1 MSDDLFENT
10 PTSSGDYDASS
21 IEVLEGLEP
30 VRRRP
35 GMYIGGTDDRALH
48 HLVAEVLD
56 NAMDEAVAGHAT
68 RIELRLDE
76 GNRVVVSDNGR
87 GIPVGEH
94 PKYPGK
100 STLEVI
106 LSTLHSGGKFSGKA
120 YATSGGLHGVG
131 VSVVNALS
139 SDTRVEVARDKQLY
153 AQKFSRGETLGPI
166 EQLGPTPNRR
176 GTTVSFVP
184 DTEIFGD
191 RQFNPKKLFKLARS
205 KAYLFA
211 GVEIRWKCAP
221 SLTSDDIPAEAVFK
235 FPGGLADHLA
245 EQLGGRECVTAQP
258 FAGTQDFPDEAGRV
272 EWAIAWPLYS
282 DGSTSWYCN
291 TVPTP
296 DGGTHVQGLRAAL
309 TKALRAFGELTGA
322 KKAKDLTADDVMV
335 GAEVMLSVFIRDPQ
349 FQSQTK
355 DRLTSPEAAR
365 LVENAV
371 RDHFDHF
378 LSDNMERGKALL
390 GQVMERMD
398 ERLRRKQE
406 REIKRKTATNAKK
419 LRLPGKLTDCS
430 GEGEGETELFIVEGD
445 SAGGSAKQARN
456 RKTQAILPIRGK
468 ILNVASATAD
478 KIRANSEIADL
489 TLAMGCGTRKDC
501 EPENLRYDRI
511 IIMTDAD
518 VDGAHIRTL
527 LLTFFYRQTRELIER
542 GHIYI
547 AQPPLYKATRGRS
560 ELYLKDERA
569 LEDYLLD
576 GGIEDAVF
584 TTQDGTTHAGQD
596 LLAILHQSREIVNAI
611 NNLNTRYNRNLVEQA
626 AIVGGLDPEGIA
638 NPDRSGE
645 TLKRVANRLDRISD
659 ELERGWTGEV
669 TDEEALAFS
678 RTVRGVT
685 ETHHIDR
692 ALLQSADARKLR
704 QLADRLDELFGGV
717 PTLARKGDT
726 INIFG
731 PASLFKA
738 VTDAGRKGVSM
749 QRYKGLGEMNAEQ
762 LWETTLDPNA
772 RTLLRVEIDQT
783 DEADQIFTALMGDL
797 VEPRRDFIQDNALNV
812 SNLDV

>member
-1 MSDDLFENT
+1 MSEDLFDNT
-10 PTSSGDYDASS
+10 PTSSGDYDSSS

-48 HLVAEVLD
+48 HLAAEVLD
-56 NAMDEAVAGHAT
+56 NSMDEAVAGHAN
-68 RIELRLDE
+68 RIEMRLDE
-76 GNRVVVSDNGR
+76 NNRLSISDNGR
-87 GIPVGEH
+87 GIPVDEH
-94 PKYPGK
+94 PKFPGK

-139 SDTRVEVARDKQLY
+139 SHTRVEVARDKQLY
-153 AQKFSRGETLGPI
+153 AQEFAKGQTLGPI
-166 EQLGPTPNRR
+166 ETVGAAPNRR
-176 GTTVSFVP
+176 GTTVSFTP

-191 RQFNPKKLFKLARS
+191 RQFKPHRLFKLARS

-221 SLTSDDIPAEAVFK
+221 SLASEDVPEEATFK

-245 EQLGGRECVTAQP
+245 EQVGQRECVTAEP
-258 FAGTQDFPDEAGRV
+258 FSGKQEFSEKDGVAQGSV

-296 DGGTHVQGLRAAL
+296 DGGTHEQGLRAAL
-309 TKALRAFGELTGA
+309 TKGLRAFGELVGQ
-322 KKAKDLTADDVMV
+322 KKSKDITADDVMT

-365 LVENAV
+365 LVEAAV

-378 LSDNMERGKALL
+378 LTDNMERGKALL
-390 GQVMERMD
+390 GEVMERMD
-398 ERLRRKQE
+398 ERLKRKQE

-430 GEGEGETELFIVEGD
+430 GEGDRETELFIVEGD
-445 SAGGSAKQARN
+445 SAGGSAKQARD

-489 TLAMGCGTRKDC
+489 ILAMGCGTRKDC
-501 EPENLRYDRI
+501 SPDDLRYDRI

-518 VDGAHIRTL
+518 VDGAHIATL
-527 LLTFFYRQTRELIER
+527 LMTFFFQEMAEIVRDGRLYL
-542 GHIYI
+542 
-547 AQPPLYKATRGRS
+547 AQPPLYKLTAGKESRYAR
-560 ELYLKDERA
+560 DEA
-569 LEDYLLD
+569 
-576 GGIEDAVF
+576 
-584 TTQDGTTHAGQD
+584 
-596 LLAILHQSREIVNAI
+596 
-611 NNLNTRYNRNLVEQA
+611 
-626 AIVGGLDPEGIA
+626 
-638 NPDRSGE
+638 
-645 TLKRVANRLDRISD
+645 
-659 ELERGWTGEV
+659 
-669 TDEEALAFS
+669 
-678 RTVRGVT
+678 
-685 ETHHIDR
+685 DR
-692 ALLQSADARKLR
+692 AKL
-704 QLADRLDELFGGV
+704 EETVF
-717 PTLARKGDT
+717 KG
-726 INIFG
+726 
-731 PASLFKA
+731 KK
-738 VTDAGRKGVSM
+738 VEVS
-749 QRYKGLGEMNAEQ
+749 RFKGLGEMNPQQ
-762 LWETTLDPNA
+762 LRETTMNPESRSLI
-772 RTLLRVEIDQT
+772 RITLPQEFEQRAGVKELVDQ
-783 DEADQIFTALMGDL
+783 LMGRNP
-797 VEPRRDFIQDNALNV
+797 EHRFNFIQNRAGEMDRDMIDA
-812 SNLDV
+812 